1 MLRQL
6 KRSVVFLAALVAG
19 VAIADQPPIRIGVV
33 GPFANKSSG
42 DMGVS
47 IRGGAKVFEDEVNS
61 SGGLLGRKIELV
73 FKDDDA
79 KPELGVKAAKEL
91 IEQDK
96 VVAAVGY
103 ANTGVAIPSAK
114 VFQEAKVPL
123 IVSTATGAEVVR
135 QFAPPRATTSYIFRI
150 AAHDQLQPVVLLNDL
165 IDRRKITSIA
175 ILHDE
180 SPYGQFGRDKVLAE
194 MERRGIKPVA
204 VSSFKVG
211 DSEMSEQVMKA
222 RDAGAKA
229 LLLYALSI
237 DSANVVKAAAHLNY
251 NPAIVGSWT
260 LSQKAFIEQAGKAG
274 EGVRMPV
281 TYVEYD
287 LSQRSKAFS
296 DAYRR
301 INKMDRIPAPVSAA
315 QTYDA
320 LRLLF
325 VAMFQAGST
334 EPDAIRKALEDLK
347 FPTYSTMI
355 SRYDHPFSAADHEA
369 VTVNMV
375 VMGEVRNG
383 RVVYAY
389 DEDAKSALISRTKK

>member
-1 MLRQL
+1 MLSQL

-19 VAIADQPPIRIGVV
+19 AAMADQAPIKIGVV

-47 IRGGAKVFEDEVNS
+47 IRGGAKVFEDEVNA

-79 KPELGVKAAKEL
+79 KPEQGVRAAKEL

-103 ANTGVAIPSAK
+103 ANTGVAIPSAR

-123 IVSTATGAEVVR
+123 IVSTSTGAEVVR
-135 QFAPPRATTSYIFRI
+135 QFAPPRASTSYIFRI

-165 IDRRKITSIA
+165 VDRRKITSIA

-229 LLLYALSI
+229 LLLYALST

-369 VTVNMV
+369 VTGNMV